1 MGRREIPSTNEV
13 THLGRRQHDE
23 ELSDGNTCDR
33 CRCRGAAV
41 LDVADLSK
49 RHLAEISG
57 GQRQRAFSAPGL
69 AQEAGVLLLDEPVAG
84 LDVVSIHEIRRII
97 LEERGLRSAGAAL
110 PSVTGEEGRGCLIA

>member
-1 MGRREIPSTNEV
+1 M
-13 THLGRRQHDE
+13 
-23 ELSDGNTCDR
+23 
-33 CRCRGAAV
+33 

-57 GQRQRAFSAPGL
+57 GQRQRAFPAQGL

-84 LDVVSIHEIRRII
+84 LDVVSIREIRRII